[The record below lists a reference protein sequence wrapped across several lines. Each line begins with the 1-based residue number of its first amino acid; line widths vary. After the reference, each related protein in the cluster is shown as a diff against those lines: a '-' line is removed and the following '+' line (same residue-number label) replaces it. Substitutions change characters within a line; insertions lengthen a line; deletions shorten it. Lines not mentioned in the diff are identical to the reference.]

1 METYQLFPDIHSD
14 RIAFVTDDEIWE
26 YETGVGRYQKILSN
40 VGAVTNLRFS
50 PDGKHIYFCLL
61 RGTETTSS
69 EVFKIPSSGGAPVQV
84 TFFGSPSLGI
94 AGFSKDGK
102 LIVATDTL
110 SPFRR
115 ATELMEIDED
125 TGSWKPLNLGPAT
138 TIIFSENYTLLG
150 RNTFDIPNWKHYR
163 GGLRGKIWIRSNGD
177 EFRKFLD
184 LDGNIT
190 SFTYAGKR
198 IFFTSDYEGTGELY
212 SIDTHGKDIRK
223 HTSSHTYYARNVR
236 SDGHSIVFQSGGDVF
251 YMADAGSSPEKL
263 KLAPEIGSLQTSMRF
278 ADPSHFLTDFSIS
291 QDASM
296 ISFVSRG
303 HSFVMNPEHGPVVE
317 PGSEGKGRMKSLL
330 FVPGSSNTIGICD
343 EDDEDGFSIYDLNGK
358 PVRHIRAHNG
368 LIRKASVSPDGKKL
382 AFSSSRYELN
392 VLNISDG
399 SIDLVA
405 KSDYGFIDDF
415 SWHGNSKHIA
425 YSFPES
431 RSQSS
436 IFIADADKLE
446 VHRVTTAGYRDY
458 SPSFDPKGR
467 YLYYLSQRDLDPV
480 YDKIVFELGYPMA
493 ARPYFVTL
501 DEKVKSPLF
510 SSVVPESYSEISF
523 HGITGRVGAF
533 PMEVSD
539 YTRLVAADESF
550 FTMKFP
556 VEGSMK
562 YYLWSSAERSSGI
575 LENFD
580 LQKRKAETVASG
592 LTDFRLSPDL
602 KHMLIKS
609 QGKFFLMNLPQKGIL
624 FPDITDPSK
633 AIPVDL
639 QRIKLRVYP
648 RAEWRQMFREAW
660 IRMREF
666 YWNPERISS
675 FWEDAYA
682 KYEKLLPRITTRF
695 ALSDLIREMQ
705 GELGTSH
712 SYEIGGEMTTVPNYS
727 IGRLGADFQWNG
739 SAFMVSRIYCGDE
752 SSPGEKSP
760 LLLPGIDVMPGDL
773 LLSVNGVRIGKRIP
787 PNAALLNHSGEDVQ
801 LEFSRNGQQAFSTVP
816 ALPDDRSIRYR
827 DWVEGRKEYVHK
839 KTEGKV
845 GYIHIPDMGPNG
857 FNEFHRLLESETRYD
872 GLIVDVRFNGGGHV
886 SQLLLEKLARKR
898 IGFDQPRRGPSIPY
912 PDYSVAGPMIA
923 VTNEFAGSDGD
934 IFSHSWKLFGL
945 GPLVGTRTWGGVVGI
960 NTDSTLVDG
969 TIVTQPEFSFSF
981 IDVGFGVENYGT
993 DPTIEVDPTPDDYL
1007 KNSDPQL
1014 DRAIGEILKMIKNK
1028 K

>member
-1 METYQLFPDIHSD
+1 MEIYALFPDIHSD
-14 RIAFVTDDEIWE
+14 RIAFVADDEIWVFE
-26 YETGVGRYQKILSN
+26 IGRTSYQKILSN
-40 VGAVTNLRFS
+40 VGAITNLRFS
-50 PDGKHIYFCLL
+50 PDGNYIYFRLL
-61 RGTETTSS
+61 RGTETPAS
-69 EVFKIPSSGGAPVQV
+69 EIFKVSSSGGAPTQV
-84 TFFGSPSLGI
+84 TFFGSPSLDI

-102 LIVATDTL
+102 LIVTTDSL

-115 ATELMEIDED
+115 AAELIEMDED

-138 TIIFSENYTLLG
+138 TIIYSGKYTLLG

-163 GGLRGKIWIRSNGD
+163 GGLRGKIWIRTGSD
-177 EFRKFLD
+177 RFHKLLD

-190 SFTYAGKR
+190 SFTYAGDR
-198 IFFTSDYEGTGELY
+198 IFFTSDYGGSGELY
-212 SIDTHGKDIRK
+212 SAHIHGKDTRK
-223 HTSSHTYYARNVR
+223 HTSSGSYYARNVR
-236 SDGHSIVFQSGGDVF
+236 SDGHSMVFQAGGEIF

-278 ADPSHFLTDFSIS
+278 TDPSHFLTDFSVS
-291 QDASM
+291 PDSTR

-303 HSFVMNPEHGPVVE
+303 HSFIMAPEHGPVIE
-317 PGSEGKGRMKSLL
+317 LGGGGKGRIKAQI
-330 FVPGSSNTIGICD
+330 FIPGSTDTIGISD
-343 EDDEDGFSIYDLNGK
+343 EDGEDGFSIFDLSGH
-358 PVRHIRAHNG
+358 PVRRIKTDRG
-368 LIRKASVSPDGKKL
+368 LIRKAAVSPDGKKL
-382 AFSSSRYELN
+382 AFSNSRYELY
-392 VLNISDG
+392 VLDLSND
-399 SIDLVA
+399 SIDLLA
-405 KSDYGFIDDF
+405 RSEYGFMDDF
-415 SWHGNSKHIA
+415 SWHRNSKYLA

-446 VHRVTTAGYRDY
+446 GHRVTTSGYRDY

-501 DEKVKSPLF
+501 DEKVMSPLL
-510 SSVVPESYSEISF
+510 SDDLQGSYSEISF
-523 HGITGRVGAF
+523 QGITGRVGAF

-539 YTRLVAADESF
+539 YTKIEAADESF
-550 FTMKFP
+550 YTLKFP

-580 LQKRKAETVASG
+580 LKKRRAETVATG
-592 LTDFRLSPDL
+592 ITDFKLSQDL
-602 KHMLIKS
+602 KNMLIKS
-609 QGKFFLMNLPQKGIL
+609 QGKFFIMNLPQKGMA
-624 FPDITDPSK
+624 FPNITDPSR
-633 AIPVDL
+633 AVPVDL
-639 QRIKLRVYP
+639 QRIKLRINPVN
-648 RAEWRQMFREAW
+648 EWKQMFREAW
-660 IRMREF
+660 VRMREF
-666 YWNPERISS
+666 YWNPEKIGS
-675 FWEDAYA
+675 FWEEIYA
-682 KYEKLLPRITTRF
+682 KYEKLLPGITTRY

-712 SYEIGGEMTTVPNYS
+712 TYEIGGEMTTVPNYS
-727 IGRLGADFQWNG
+727 VGRLGADFQWNG
-739 SAFMVSRIYCGDE
+739 SAFMVSRIYCGDQ
-752 SSPGEKSP
+752 SSASEKSP
-760 LLLPGIDVMPGDL
+760 LLLPGVNIMPGDM
-773 LLSVNGVRIGKRIP
+773 LLSVNGIRMGKGIP
-787 PNAALLNHSGEDVQ
+787 PNAVLLNHSGEDVQ
-801 LEFSRNGQQAFSTVP
+801 LEFSRNGQHTIVTVP

-827 DWVEGRKEYVHK
+827 DWVEDRKKYVHE
-839 KTEGKV
+839 KTEGRI

-857 FNEFHRLLESETRYD
+857 FNEFHRLLESETRYQ
-872 GLIVDVRFNGGGHV
+872 GLIVDVRFNGGGHL

-1014 DRAIGEILKMIKNK
+1014 DRAIDEILKMIKNK